1 MTNATVRKMIR
12 HGQILF
18 GGNYGQKIYGHLK
31 LTIRT
36 KIEKRLASFFT
47 SMDDVFLQG
56 FRPCGNC
63 MKATYKTCKDEFV

>member
-1 MTNATVRKMIR
+1 MTDATVRKMIR

-18 GGNYGQKIYGHLK
+18 GGNYRQKIYGHLNCSSGQ
-31 LTIRT
+31 
-36 KIEKRLASFFT
+36 RLKKDRRVFFT

-63 MKATYKTCKDEFV
+63 MKATYKRWKDEFV